1 MGFIPRNLTENEIED
16 IQLKGLKWTLN
27 HALKNSSLYQ
37 QKFKKAGIVAKD
49 VKELSDLE
57 KLPFLDK
64 ADLSGD
70 YPLPLKSVDDKD
82 VVRIHGSS
90 GTTGKRKVMCY
101 TQNDIDLWADMFARC
116 YELAGMTREDRV
128 HIAVGYGLWTAGA
141 GFQLGC
147 ERFGAM
153 AVPMGPVN
161 TDMHVEM
168 LVDMQSTV
176 FCSTASMALLM
187 AEEIRKRDL
196 RSKINLK
203 KIILGAERHSDAMR
217 ARISELTGV
226 EEIYDIYGLTELY
239 GPGTGLDCSCHKG
252 IHFWNDL
259 FIYEIIDSNTLKP
272 LPLGEEGELVITTL
286 RKEAA
291 PLIRYRTHDI
301 TRIIPGDCRCGLSFP
316 RHGRIRGRSDDM
328 FIFKAVNIYPSQ
340 IDLILSTVHGAGS
353 EYQIHLDHQEDGRD
367 LMVIKVE
374 KNENSSSDD
383 DRALASIISDKV
395 RRRLL
400 VRVDVEILPPNTFPR
415 TQKKS
420 QRVFDNRNGQSI
432 TPPKF

>member
-1 MGFIPRNLTENEIED
+1 MGFIPQNLTRQAIEK
-16 IQLKGLKWTLN
+16 IQLEGLKWTVN
-27 HALKNSSLYQ
+27 HGVTNSALYRK
-37 QKFKKAGIVAKD
+37 KFEAAGISVKD
-49 VKELSDLE
+49 VQTLKDLE
-57 KLPFLDK
+57 SLPFLDK
-64 ADLSGD
+64 NDLQND
-70 YPLPLKSVDDKD
+70 YPLPLKSVPEDQ

-101 TQNDIDLWADMFARC
+101 TQKDINTWADMFARC
-116 YELAGMTREDRV
+116 YELSGMTKKDRV

-187 AEEIRKRDL
+187 AEEVKKRNL

-203 KIILGAERHSDAMR
+203 RIILGAERHSNAMR
-217 ARISELTGV
+217 AHIGELLNV
-226 EEIYDIYGLTELY
+226 EDIHDIYGLTELY
-239 GPGTGLDCSCHKG
+239 GPGTGLDCREHQG

-259 FIYEIIDSNTLKP
+259 FIYEIIDPDTLKP
-272 LPLGEEGELVITTL
+272 VPEGEYGELVITSL
-286 RKEAA
+286 QKEAS

-301 TRIIPGDCRCGLSFP
+301 TRLIPGDCPCGLSFP
-316 RHGRIRGRSDDM
+316 RHDRIQGRSDDM
-328 FIFKAVNIYPSQ
+328 FTYRAVNIYPQQ
-340 IDLILSTVHGAGS
+340 IDLILDTVSDVGS
-353 EYQIHLDHQEDGRD
+353 EYQILLDHQENGRD
-367 LMVIKVE
+367 MMTLKVE
-374 KNENSSSDD
+374 RSDSASRDD
-383 DRALASIISDKV
+383 DKALASMISDKM

-400 VRVDVEILPPNTFPR
+400 VRAEVVITDYNTLPR

-420 QRVFDNRNGQSI
+420 QRVFDNRNGNN
-432 TPPKF
+432 